1 MNQKGGVGKTSTTIN
16 LASALAR
23 YNKRVLL
30 LDMDPQGNCSLAL
43 GIDPTISKK
52 TMSELLL
59 SSLTSASPLLLFSLK
74 QVIRKSDVPLLS
86 LVPSNLTLAMVES
99 SLYKQDKDASV
110 TLLKEK
116 LEDKEIQNY
125 DYVFIDCPPSLGFLS
140 LNALVASQYLL
151 IPMQCEYFALDGLTH
166 LLSTIAKVQR
176 EDNPTLSIMGIL
188 LTMVDSKTNLCSE
201 VSSEVRNNFKDAVF
215 ITEIPRNVSIP
226 EAISKGMPVNLYKP
240 LSAGSLAYAS
250 LAREVIHKIEEKEK
264 QA

>member
-1 MNQKGGVGKTSTTIN
+1 MPKIITIMNQKGGVGKTSTTIN

-59 SSLTSASPLLLFSLK
+59 SSLSLK

-201 VSSEVRNNFKDAVF
+201 VSSEVRKNFKDAVF

-250 LAREVIHKIEEKEK
+250 LAREVINRIEEKEK